1 MPVTWEDAR
10 RQSTLVVGVCSILRI
25 RKLKSLAMLG
35 TLKVIIKD
43 QYLLYVNVTGLV
55 S

>member
-1 MPVTWEDAR
+1 MPAACEDAR

-35 TLKVIIKD
+35 RI
-43 QYLLYVNVTGLV
+43 
-55 S
+55 